1 MLSANA
7 CISVVLNIESQHFQY
22 PITHGFDLVSPFIS
36 IIRMLLLEK
45 VGGGGCMLFLSS
57 FLTPFPIGKD
67 YPSKDAMAHLDIACT
82 DYHHP
87 TLCLANVV
95 SGLASMAVLYCFV
108 Y

>member
-7 CISVVLNIESQHFQY
+7 CVSVVLNIELQHLQY

-36 IIRMLLLEK
+36 IICMFLLR
-45 VGGGGCMLFLSS
+45 GGGVRMLFLSS
-57 FLTPFPIGKD
+57 FLTPSLIGKD
-67 YPSKDAMAHLDIACT
+67 YPSKDALAHLDIART

-87 TLCLANVV
+87 SLCLASVV
-95 SGLASMAVLYCFV
+95 SRLASMAVLYCFV